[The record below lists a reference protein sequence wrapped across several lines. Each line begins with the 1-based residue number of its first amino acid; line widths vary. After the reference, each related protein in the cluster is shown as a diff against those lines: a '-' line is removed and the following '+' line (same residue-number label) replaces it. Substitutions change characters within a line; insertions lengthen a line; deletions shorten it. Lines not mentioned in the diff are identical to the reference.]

1 LFEEF
6 GKGHVPCPTW
16 LGLPSAFLPKVA
28 LLKKLFKKIWL
39 SPCLILKKV
48 ARIGFNHIFPMES
61 WMSPSSWAHLLKK
74 VA

>member
-6 GKGHVPCPTW
+6 GKGHVPWPTW
-16 LGLPSAFLPKVA
+16 LGLPNAFLPKVA
-28 LLKKLFKKIWL
+28 LLKKFFKFFWL
-39 SPCLILKKV
+39 SPCLLKKV

-61 WMSPSSWAHLLKK
+61 WTSPLSWAHLPKK